1 MASMIRSNLP
11 LTAALPDGPDRPDR
25 LRRHLLLGGAAACA
39 PGWAATA
46 AAAASASPGQA
57 VRVGGTGA
65 GVDALAQLF
74 DGGGQGGV
82 SIEVVPSLGSS
93 GGIKAL
99 LAGLLDVVVI
109 ARALKPDEEAR
120 GLRAVEVFR
129 SPLVLAAA
137 SRTRTGPLKSS
148 DLTAIYAGR
157 FSVWGDGV
165 AVRPVLRPEGDSDL
179 DAVAAWKPD
188 LAQAML
194 QALRRP
200 GMRVAMTDDEAVENI
215 EHIPGAIG
223 TTILSLVLQRQG
235 QLRALEIDGVAPSVR
250 ALAEGRWRPHKV
262 FRLVTR
268 TLAPDPGARLLQ
280 QLESPAAQARLTI
293 HGHWPGRAR

>member
-11 LTAALPDGPDRPDR
+11 LTAALPDRPDR
-25 LRRHLLLGGAAACA
+25 RRRHLVLGGVAACA
-39 PGWAATA
+39 PGWSAAA
-46 AAAASASPGQA
+46 AAAASASPGPA
-57 VRVGGTGA
+57 IRVGGTGA
-65 GVDALAQLF
+65 GVDALAALF
-74 DGGGQGGV
+74 DGGSQGGV
-82 SIEVVPSLGSS
+82 SIEVVPSLGSG

-99 LAGLLDVVVI
+99 LAGVLEVAVI

-129 SPLVLAAA
+129 SPLVWAAA
-137 SRTRTGPLKSS
+137 SRTRTGPLRSA
-148 DLTAIYAGR
+148 DLTAIYAGQ
-157 FSVWGDGV
+157 FTAWGDGA
-165 AVRPVLRPEGDSDL
+165 AVRPVLRPEGDTDL

-223 TTILSLVLQRQG
+223 STTLGLVLQRQG
-235 QLRALEIDGVAPSVR
+235 QLRVLDIDGVAPSVR

-262 FRLVTR
+262 YRLVTR
-268 TLAPDPGARLLQ
+268 TPAPEPGTRLLQ
-280 QLESPAAQARLTI
+280 QLEAPAAQARLTTL
-293 HGHWPGRAR
+293 GHWPGRAR